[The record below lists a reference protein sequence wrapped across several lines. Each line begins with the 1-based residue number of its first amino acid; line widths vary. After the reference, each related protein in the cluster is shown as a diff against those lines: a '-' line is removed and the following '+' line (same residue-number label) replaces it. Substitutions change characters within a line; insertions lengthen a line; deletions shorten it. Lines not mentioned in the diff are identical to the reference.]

1 MGLLTLLILIPLA
14 GAAIL
19 HFIKDAKSAKIFT
32 LAIALVAFVVSMI
45 VYIQFDSSKAGFQF
59 QEKLPW
65 ITSKTIAI
73 SYYLGVDGMSLLL
86 VLLTTFLV
94 VIALIGT
101 WNSTDK
107 KIPGL
112 MALIL
117 LLEAGMIGVFC
128 SLDLF
133 LFYIFW
139 ELILIP
145 MYFIIGIWGGERRI
159 YAAVKF
165 FIYTLAGSLFMLVA
179 IIWLGLEASKVTG
192 VFTTDFT
199 ALQVASSKLSLH
211 VQSYLFWAFAIS
223 FAIKVPL
230 FPLHTWLPDAHVEA
244 PTIGSVILAGVL
256 LKMGT
261 YGLIRFNLGLFPQAS
276 IDYASVFCILA
287 VISIIYGA
295 LVAMVQTD
303 IKKLIAYS
311 SVTHMGFIVL
321 GIFSMTREGLQGAVI
336 QMINHGLSTGML
348 FMMFGM
354 MYERTH
360 TRAIKDYG
368 GLAKITPHYAVFFA
382 IAMLSSV
389 GLPGLNGFVG
399 EYLTLM
405 GAFQSSVLHSWAYA
419 IFSCTGVIIAAV
431 YLLWMYQRFMMGPV
445 TNEHNRSLRD
455 LSKREIFSL
464 VPLVIFMVWIGIQPM
479 SFMKLSEKGMN
490 AQSDTLLGARQQSG
504 YEIVAP
510 KVIVK

>member
-1 MGLLTLLILIPLA
+1 
-14 GAAIL
+14 
-19 HFIKDAKSAKIFT
+19 
-32 LAIALVAFVVSMI
+32 
-45 VYIQFDSSKAGFQF
+45 
-59 QEKLPW
+59 
-65 ITSKTIAI
+65 
-73 SYYLGVDGMSLLL
+73 
-86 VLLTTFLV
+86 
-94 VIALIGT
+94 
-101 WNSTDK
+101 
-107 KIPGL
+107 

-128 SLDLF
+128 SFDLL

-145 MYFIIGIWGGERRI
+145 MYFIIGIWGGERRV
-159 YAAVKF
+159 YAALKF

-179 IIWLGLEASKVTG
+179 IIWLGLEAQKVTG
-192 VFTTDFT
+192 VFTTDLPKLIGISS
-199 ALQVASSKLSLH
+199 ALPIETQT
-211 VQSYLFWAFAIS
+211 YLFWAFTLS

-261 YGLIRFNLGLFPQAS
+261 YGLIRFNLALFPQAS
-276 IDYASVFCILA
+276 INNASILSVLA
-287 VISIIYGA
+287 VIGIIYGA
-295 LVAMVQTD
+295 LVAIVQTD

-336 QMINHGLSTGML
+336 QMMNHGLSTGML

-354 MYERTH
+354 MYDRRH
-360 TRAIKDYG
+360 TRAISDYG
-368 GLAKITPHYAVFFA
+368 GMAKITPRFAVFFA

-405 GAFQSSVLHSWAYA
+405 GAFQSPVLASWSYA
-419 IFSCTGVIIAAV
+419 IFSSTGVILAAV
-431 YLLWMYQRFMMGPV
+431 YLLWMYQRFMMGPIIHH
-445 TNEHNRSLRD
+445 ENRNVKD
-455 LSKREIFSL
+455 LSNRELVSL
-464 VPLVIFMVWIGIQPM
+464 VPLVVLMIWIGIQPM
-479 SFMKLSEKGMN
+479 TFLKTSEQGMN
-490 AQSDTLLGARQQSG
+490 AASDVLIGRKTGTINSSVNPAGFQL
-504 YEIVAP
+504 VAP
-510 KVIVK
+510 KVNVK